1 MLFTRNKIFSALFFS
16 RRISN
21 LSAIICSAFLCFFL
35 SACAIQ
41 QKAIQPISAKPTTP
55 QDRTISE
62 LPDFLQQELQQQ
74 SLKPRRVAL
83 LLPLSGNNQ
92 ALGKSLLDAA
102 TLALFEQ
109 KRADIFLVPIDT
121 KNNRTDAENAAK
133 QALYSNVEMVIGPV
147 FGQTTQEVAEILT
160 PHIPV
165 VSFSNDFRL
174 TNQNLFLLG
183 ISSLSSLEQLLNYA
197 QKQGKA
203 NFYALL
209 PDDVFG
215 HTAADILNSNI
226 RAANNGNYSF
236 SAQYY
241 PTKST
246 DNSLPNLILALQN
259 NLAAAPNKNAQA
271 LFFPEGGERLT
282 QAEPYLRALQNN
294 NPNLQI
300 IGSSLWDRENLQN
313 ISTLYNAWFNAP
325 EPANLKAFE
334 QRFKEKF
341 GYAPHRLSSLA
352 YDAIALSAHLTALH
366 PQGKI
371 TREAFFDQRGFAG
384 TNGIFRFR
392 PDGSNERGLT
402 IMQSRNGNA
411 STLQPATK
419 RFEN

>member
-1 MLFTRNKIFSALFFS
+1 MLFTRNKNFFALIFV
-16 RRISN
+16 
-21 LSAIICSAFLCFFL
+21 CYFL

-41 QKAIQPISAKPTTP
+41 QKTAQPVSAKSDA
-55 QDRTISE
+55 QQERTISE
-62 LPDFLQQELQQQ
+62 VPDFLKQELQQQ
-74 SLKPRRVAL
+74 SLKPRRIAL

-92 ALGKSLLDAA
+92 AIGKSLLDAA

-109 KRADIFLVPIDT
+109 QRSDIFLVPIDT
-121 KNNRTDAENAAK
+121 KNSSADAENAAK
-133 QALYSNVEMVIGPV
+133 QAISSNVEIVIGPV
-147 FGQTTQEVAEILT
+147 FGQTTQEVAAILT
-160 PHIPV
+160 PQVPV

-197 QKQGKA
+197 QKQGKEH
-203 NFYALL
+203 FFALL

-215 HTAADILNSNI
+215 HTAADILNRNI

-241 PTKST
+241 PTKATESA
-246 DNSLPNLILALQN
+246 LPNSILELQN
-259 NLAAAPNKNAQA
+259 NLNSAQNKNTQA

-282 QAEPYLRALQNN
+282 QASPYLRELQAS

-313 ISTLYNAWFNAP
+313 IATLDNAWFNTP
-325 EPANLKAFE
+325 EPTNLKSFE
-334 QRFKEKF
+334 QRFKDNF

-371 TREAFFDQRGFAG
+371 TREAFFDQRGFSG

-402 IMQSRNGNA
+402 IMQSRNGNSA
-411 STLQPATK
+411 TIQPAPK
-419 RFEN
+419 RF